1 MDFENGGE
9 DFMNKSL
16 LSVYRFIKV
25 SLKLQV
31 IDAKSM
37 PKPRDKPR
45 AYSK

>member
-16 LSVYRFIKV
+16 IFVYRFIKV
-25 SLKLQV
+25 SLKLGV
-31 IDAKSM
+31 IEAKSM
-37 PKPRDKPR
+37 PKTCDSPR